1 MKKIKHNNTQH
12 ELNNITLKLH
22 HNEMRD
28 CPEEVLLALY
38 RYTSGYHKIAKLIGE
53 QIEPNVNC
61 TFKLEHVQRGSIEL
75 KNKIGYKPSSIN
87 FIAYLITKLLKD
99 DTSDNNLDKVVNDLE
114 KETTE
119 YNVQNSSNDELF
131 ENNETYI
138 DKLSLAEAL
147 DDFSKASELLEKAE
161 YFEIYNE
168 ENGLKNNYKINPH
181 YKSTVSIKELKKSKP
196 IPFDDKDTLIA
207 LRPCNVG
214 QGRWYVYSVITK
226 RSFYTSI
233 SDYKWLSEYQSGK
246 MDVVRANDIIHVNLQ
261 CNIVK
266 YGNKTLK
273 NINSVITKVHNIER
287 STFMTEDDQVN
298 LF

>member
-1 MKKIKHNNTQH
+1 M
-12 ELNNITLKLH
+12 
-22 HNEMRD
+22 
-28 CPEEVLLALY
+28 
-38 RYTSGYHKIAKLIGE
+38 
-53 QIEPNVNC
+53 
-61 TFKLEHVQRGSIEL
+61 
-75 KNKIGYKPSSIN
+75 
-87 FIAYLITKLLKD
+87 
-99 DTSDNNLDKVVNDLE
+99 
-114 KETTE
+114 
-119 YNVQNSSNDELF
+119 
-131 ENNETYI
+131 
-138 DKLSLAEAL
+138 
-147 DDFSKASELLEKAE
+147 LEKAE

-196 IPFDDKDTLIA
+196 IPFDDKDALIA

-266 YGNKTLK
+266 YGNTTLK